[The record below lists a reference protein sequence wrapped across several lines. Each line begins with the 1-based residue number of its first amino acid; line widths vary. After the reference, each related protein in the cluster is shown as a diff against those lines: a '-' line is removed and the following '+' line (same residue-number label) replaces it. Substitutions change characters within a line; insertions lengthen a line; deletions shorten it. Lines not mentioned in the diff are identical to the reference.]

1 MGFFSQIKEKFVGK
15 SAKQN
20 EKYVAGLDRS
30 NSTFSDRI
38 NELAA
43 RFREINDEY
52 FEELE
57 NILIMSDVGVSMV
70 MKIVEEIKNEVRLQ
84 NITDP
89 KEINEIIVDKMFV
102 IYANDSVM
110 TTKINYAE
118 EGLTVILMV
127 GVNGAGKTTTIGK
140 LANRIV
146 NDEGKK
152 VMVAAGDTFRAGA
165 IDQLAVW
172 AQRVGVD
179 IVKGK
184 EGGDPSAVVFDALKQ
199 AKEKNVDVLI
209 CDTAGRLQNKVN
221 LMNELEKMNRI
232 IKREVPDA
240 PHETLLV
247 IDATT
252 GQNGVSQAVEFS
264 KITDVSGLVLTKM
277 DGTAKGGIVLSIKD
291 QLNIPVK
298 FIGLGESV
306 DDLQEFDLDQY
317 IYGLFD
323 NLKKTVHSLE
333 NYEEK
338 LQLLKKHQERLDL
351 IQRIED
357 DISSDHKSLEEYLEL
372 LRKI

>member
-1 MGFFSQIKEKFVGK
+1 MGFFTQIKEKLVGK
-15 SAKQN
+15 STKQN
-20 EKYVAGLDRS
+20 EKYVVGLDKS
-30 NSTFSDRI
+30 SETFSDRI

-57 NILIMSDVGVSMV
+57 NILIMADVGVSMV
-70 MKIVEEIKNEVRLQ
+70 MKIVSEIKTEVRIR

-89 KEINEIIVDKMFV
+89 REINDIIVDKMFV
-102 IYANDSVM
+102 IYANESVM
-110 TTKINYAE
+110 STKINYSA

-140 LANRIV
+140 LAHRIV
-146 NDEGKK
+146 HDEGKK
-152 VMVAAGDTFRAGA
+152 VVVAAGDTFRAGA

-172 AQRVGVD
+172 SERVGVD

-184 EGGDPSAVVFDALKQ
+184 EGGDPSAVVFDALNK
-199 AKEKNVDVLI
+199 AKETGADVLI

-232 IKREVPDA
+232 IKRVVPEG

-247 IDATT
+247 VDATT
-252 GQNGVSQAVEFS
+252 GQNGVSQAIEFS
-264 KITDVSGLVLTKM
+264 KITDITGIVLTKM

-298 FIGLGESV
+298 FIGLGEQV
-306 DDLQEFDLDQY
+306 DDLQEFDLEQY
-317 IYGLFD
+317 IYGLCKG
-323 NLKKTVHSLE
+323 LV
-333 NYEEK
+333 EEA
-338 LQLLKKHQERLDL
+338 
-351 IQRIED
+351 
-357 DISSDHKSLEEYLEL
+357 
-372 LRKI
+372 

>member
-1 MGFFSQIKEKFVGK
+1 MGFFSKVKEKFVGK

-30 NSTFSDRI
+30 NTTFSDRI

-70 MKIVEEIKNEVRLQ
+70 MKIVDEIKNEVRLQ

-89 KEINEIIVDKMFV
+89 REINEIIVDKMFV

-110 TTKINYAE
+110 TTKINYADN
-118 EGLTVILMV
+118 GLTVILMV

-146 NDEGKK
+146 KDEGKK

-172 AQRVGVD
+172 ASRVGVE
-179 IVKGK
+179 IVKGR

-199 AKEKNVDVLI
+199 AKEKNIDVLI

-221 LMNELEKMNRI
+221 LMKELEKMNRI
-232 IKREVPDA
+232 IKREVPEA

-264 KITDVSGLVLTKM
+264 KITDITGLVLTKM

-317 IYGLFD
+317 IYGLCK
-323 NLKKTVHSLE
+323 NLV
-333 NYEEK
+333 EE
-338 LQLLKKHQERLDL
+338 
-351 IQRIED
+351 
-357 DISSDHKSLEEYLEL
+357 
-372 LRKI
+372 

>member
-1 MGFFSQIKEKFVGK
+1 MVFFNKIKEKFVGK

-30 NSTFSDRI
+30 NVTFSDRI

-43 RFREINDEY
+43 RFREINEDY

-70 MKIVEEIKNEVRLQ
+70 MKIVDEIKNEVRIQ

-89 KEINEIIVDKMFV
+89 KQINDIIVDKMFV

-110 TTKINYAE
+110 TTKINYAS

-146 NDEGKK
+146 QDEGKK

-172 AQRVGVD
+172 ADRVGVE
-179 IVKGK
+179 IVKGR

-221 LMNELEKMNRI
+221 LMKELEKMNRI

-264 KITDVSGLVLTKM
+264 KITDITGLVLTKM

-298 FIGLGESV
+298 FIGLGEGV

-317 IYGLFD
+317 IYGLCK
-323 NLKKTVHSLE
+323 NLVE
-333 NYEEK
+333 G
-338 LQLLKKHQERLDL
+338 
-351 IQRIED
+351 
-357 DISSDHKSLEEYLEL
+357 
-372 LRKI
+372 

>member
-1 MGFFSQIKEKFVGK
+1 MGFFTQIKEKLVGK
-15 SAKQN
+15 STKQN
-20 EKYVAGLDRS
+20 EKYVVGLDKS
-30 NSTFSDRI
+30 SETFSDRI

-57 NILIMSDVGVSMV
+57 NILIMADVGVSMV
-70 MKIVEEIKNEVRLQ
+70 MKIVSEIKTEVRIR

-89 KEINEIIVDKMFV
+89 REINDIIVDKMFV
-102 IYANDSVM
+102 IYANESVM
-110 TTKINYAE
+110 STKINYSA

-140 LANRIV
+140 LAHRIV
-146 NDEGKK
+146 HDEGKK
-152 VMVAAGDTFRAGA
+152 VVVAAGDTFRAGA

-172 AQRVGVD
+172 AERVGVD

-184 EGGDPSAVVFDALKQ
+184 EGGDPSAVVFDALNK
-199 AKEKNVDVLI
+199 AKETGADVLI

-232 IKREVPDA
+232 IKRVVPEG

-247 IDATT
+247 VDATT
-252 GQNGVSQAVEFS
+252 GQNGVSQAIEFS
-264 KITDVSGLVLTKM
+264 KITDITGIVLTKM

-298 FIGLGESV
+298 FIGLGEQV
-306 DDLQEFDLDQY
+306 DDLQEFDLEHY
-317 IYGLFD
+317 IYGLCKG
-323 NLKKTVHSLE
+323 LV
-333 NYEEK
+333 EEA
-338 LQLLKKHQERLDL
+338 
-351 IQRIED
+351 
-357 DISSDHKSLEEYLEL
+357 
-372 LRKI
+372 

>member
-1 MGFFSQIKEKFVGK
+1 MGFFTQIKEKLVGK
-15 SAKQN
+15 STKQN
-20 EKYVAGLDRS
+20 EKYVVGLDKS
-30 NSTFSDRI
+30 SETFSDRI

-57 NILIMSDVGVSMV
+57 NILIMADVGVSMV
-70 MKIVEEIKNEVRLQ
+70 MKIVSEIKAEVRIK

-89 KEINEIIVDKMFV
+89 REINDIIVDKMFV
-102 IYANDSVM
+102 IYANESVM
-110 TTKINYAE
+110 STKINYAA

-140 LANRIV
+140 LAHRIV
-146 NDEGKK
+146 HDEGKK
-152 VMVAAGDTFRAGA
+152 VVVAAGDTFRAGA

-172 AQRVGVD
+172 AERVGVD

-184 EGGDPSAVVFDALKQ
+184 EGGDPSAVVFDALNK
-199 AKEKNVDVLI
+199 AKETGADVLI

-232 IKREVPDA
+232 IKRVVPEG

-247 IDATT
+247 VDATT
-252 GQNGVSQAVEFS
+252 GQNGVSQAIEFS
-264 KITDVSGLVLTKM
+264 KITDITGIVLTKM

-298 FIGLGESV
+298 FIGLGEQV
-306 DDLQEFDLDQY
+306 DDLQEFDLEQY
-317 IYGLFD
+317 IYGLCKG
-323 NLKKTVHSLE
+323 LV
-333 NYEEK
+333 EEA
-338 LQLLKKHQERLDL
+338 
-351 IQRIED
+351 
-357 DISSDHKSLEEYLEL
+357 
-372 LRKI
+372 

>member
-1 MGFFSQIKEKFVGK
+1 MGFFSKVKEKFVGK

-30 NSTFSDRI
+30 NTTFSDRI

-70 MKIVEEIKNEVRLQ
+70 MKIVEEIKKEVRIQ

-110 TTKINYAE
+110 TTKINYAND
-118 EGLTVILMV
+118 GLTVILMV

-146 NDEGKK
+146 KDEGKK

-172 AQRVGVD
+172 ASRVGVE
-179 IVKGK
+179 IVKGR

-199 AKEKNVDVLI
+199 AKEKNIDVLI

-221 LMNELEKMNRI
+221 LMKELEKMNRI
-232 IKREVPDA
+232 IKREVPEA

-264 KITDVSGLVLTKM
+264 KITDVTGLVLTKM

-298 FIGLGESV
+298 FIGLGEKV

-317 IYGLFD
+317 IYGLCK
-323 NLKKTVHSLE
+323 NLV
-333 NYEEK
+333 EE
-338 LQLLKKHQERLDL
+338 
-351 IQRIED
+351 
-357 DISSDHKSLEEYLEL
+357 
-372 LRKI
+372 

>member
-1 MGFFSQIKEKFVGK
+1 MGFFTQIKEKLVGK
-15 SAKQN
+15 STKQN
-20 EKYVAGLDRS
+20 EKYVVGLDKS
-30 NSTFSDRI
+30 SETFSDRI

-57 NILIMSDVGVSMV
+57 NILIMADVGVSMV
-70 MKIVEEIKNEVRLQ
+70 MKIVSEIKTEVRIR

-89 KEINEIIVDKMFV
+89 REINDIIVDKMFV
-102 IYANDSVM
+102 IYANESVM
-110 TTKINYAE
+110 STKINYAA

-140 LANRIV
+140 LAHRIV
-146 NDEGKK
+146 HDEGKK
-152 VMVAAGDTFRAGA
+152 VVVAAGDTFRAGA

-172 AQRVGVD
+172 AERVGVD

-184 EGGDPSAVVFDALKQ
+184 EGGDPSAVVFDALNK
-199 AKEKNVDVLI
+199 AKETGADVLI

-232 IKREVPDA
+232 IKRVVPEE

-247 IDATT
+247 VDATT
-252 GQNGVSQAVEFS
+252 GQNGVSQAIEFS
-264 KITDVSGLVLTKM
+264 KITDITGIVLTKM

-298 FIGLGESV
+298 FIGLGEQV
-306 DDLQEFDLDQY
+306 DDLQEFDLEQY
-317 IYGLFD
+317 IYGLCKG
-323 NLKKTVHSLE
+323 LV
-333 NYEEK
+333 EEA
-338 LQLLKKHQERLDL
+338 
-351 IQRIED
+351 
-357 DISSDHKSLEEYLEL
+357 
-372 LRKI
+372 

>member
-1 MGFFSQIKEKFVGK
+1 MGFFSKVKEKFVGK

-30 NSTFSDRI
+30 NTTFSDRI

-70 MKIVEEIKNEVRLQ
+70 MKIVEEIKNEVRIQ

-102 IYANDSVM
+102 IYAND
-110 TTKINYAE
+110 
-118 EGLTVILMV
+118 GLTVILMV

-146 NDEGKK
+146 KDEGKK

-172 AQRVGVD
+172 ASRVGVE
-179 IVKGK
+179 IVKGR

-199 AKEKNVDVLI
+199 AKEKNIDVLI

-221 LMNELEKMNRI
+221 LMKELEKMNRI
-232 IKREVPDA
+232 IKREVPEA

-264 KITDVSGLVLTKM
+264 KITDVTGLVLTKM

-298 FIGLGESV
+298 FIGLGEKV

-317 IYGLFD
+317 IYGLCK
-323 NLKKTVHSLE
+323 NLV
-333 NYEEK
+333 EE
-338 LQLLKKHQERLDL
+338 
-351 IQRIED
+351 
-357 DISSDHKSLEEYLEL
+357 
-372 LRKI
+372 

>member
-199 AKEKNVDVLI
+199 AIEKNVDVLF
-209 CDTAGRLQNKVN
+209 CDSAGRLQNKVN

-317 IYGLFD
+317 IYGLCK
-323 NLKKTVHSLE
+323 NLV
-333 NYEEK
+333 EE
-338 LQLLKKHQERLDL
+338 
-351 IQRIED
+351 
-357 DISSDHKSLEEYLEL
+357 
-372 LRKI
+372 

>member
-57 NILIMSDVGVSMV
+57 NFLIMSDVGVSMV

-317 IYGLFD
+317 IYGLCK
-323 NLKKTVHSLE
+323 NLV
-333 NYEEK
+333 EE
-338 LQLLKKHQERLDL
+338 
-351 IQRIED
+351 
-357 DISSDHKSLEEYLEL
+357 
-372 LRKI
+372 

>member
-38 NELAA
+38 NGLAA

-317 IYGLFD
+317 IYGLCK
-323 NLKKTVHSLE
+323 NLV
-333 NYEEK
+333 EE
-338 LQLLKKHQERLDL
+338 
-351 IQRIED
+351 
-357 DISSDHKSLEEYLEL
+357 
-372 LRKI
+372 

>member
-1 MGFFSQIKEKFVGK
+1 MGFFTQIKEKLVGK
-15 SAKQN
+15 STKQN
-20 EKYVAGLDRS
+20 EKYVVGLDKS
-30 NSTFSDRI
+30 SETFSDRI

-57 NILIMSDVGVSMV
+57 NILIMADVGVSMV
-70 MKIVEEIKNEVRLQ
+70 MKIVSEIKAEVRIR

-89 KEINEIIVDKMFV
+89 REINDIIVDKMFV
-102 IYANDSVM
+102 IYANESVM
-110 TTKINYAE
+110 STKINYAA

-140 LANRIV
+140 LAHRIV
-146 NDEGKK
+146 HDEGKK
-152 VMVAAGDTFRAGA
+152 VVVAAGDTFRAGA

-172 AQRVGVD
+172 AERVGVD

-184 EGGDPSAVVFDALKQ
+184 EGGDPSAVVFDALNK
-199 AKEKNVDVLI
+199 AKETGADVLI

-232 IKREVPDA
+232 IKRVVPEG

-247 IDATT
+247 VDATT
-252 GQNGVSQAVEFS
+252 GQNGVSQAIEFS
-264 KITDVSGLVLTKM
+264 KITDITGIVLTKM

-298 FIGLGESV
+298 FIGLGEQV
-306 DDLQEFDLDQY
+306 DDLQEFDLEQY
-317 IYGLFD
+317 IYGLCKW
-323 NLKKTVHSLE
+323 LV
-333 NYEEK
+333 
-338 LQLLKKHQERLDL
+338 
-351 IQRIED
+351 
-357 DISSDHKSLEEYLEL
+357 
-372 LRKI
+372 

>member
-317 IYGLFD
+317 IYGL
-323 NLKKTVHSLE
+323 SLI
-333 NYEEK
+333 
-338 LQLLKKHQERLDL
+338 H
-351 IQRIED
+351 I
-357 DISSDHKSLEEYLEL
+357 
-372 LRKI
+372 

>member
-1 MGFFSQIKEKFVGK
+1 MGFFTQIKEKLVGK
-15 SAKQN
+15 STKQN
-20 EKYVAGLDRS
+20 EKYVVGLDKS
-30 NSTFSDRI
+30 SETFSDRI

-57 NILIMSDVGVSMV
+57 NILIMADVGVSMV
-70 MKIVEEIKNEVRLQ
+70 MKIVSEIKTEVRIR

-89 KEINEIIVDKMFV
+89 REINDIIVDKMFV

-140 LANRIV
+140 LAHRIV
-146 NDEGKK
+146 HDEGKK
-152 VMVAAGDTFRAGA
+152 VVVAAGDTFRAGA

-172 AQRVGVD
+172 AERVGVD

-184 EGGDPSAVVFDALKQ
+184 EGGDPSAVVFDALNK
-199 AKEKNVDVLI
+199 AKETGADVLI

-232 IKREVPDA
+232 IKRVVPEG

-247 IDATT
+247 VDATT
-252 GQNGVSQAVEFS
+252 GQNGVSQAIEFS
-264 KITDVSGLVLTKM
+264 KITDITGIVLTKM

-298 FIGLGESV
+298 FIGLGEQV
-306 DDLQEFDLDQY
+306 DDLQEFDLEQY
-317 IYGLFD
+317 IYGLCKG
-323 NLKKTVHSLE
+323 LV
-333 NYEEK
+333 EEA
-338 LQLLKKHQERLDL
+338 
-351 IQRIED
+351 
-357 DISSDHKSLEEYLEL
+357 
-372 LRKI
+372 

>member
-1 MGFFSQIKEKFVGK
+1 MGFFTQIKEKLVGK
-15 SAKQN
+15 STKQN
-20 EKYVAGLDRS
+20 EKYVVGLDKS
-30 NSTFSDRI
+30 SETFSDRI

-57 NILIMSDVGVSMV
+57 NILIMADVGVSMV
-70 MKIVEEIKNEVRLQ
+70 MKIVSEIKTEVRIR

-89 KEINEIIVDKMFV
+89 REINDIIVDKMFV
-102 IYANDSVM
+102 IYANESVM
-110 TTKINYAE
+110 STKINYAA

-140 LANRIV
+140 LAHRIV
-146 NDEGKK
+146 HDEGKK
-152 VMVAAGDTFRAGA
+152 VVVAAGDTFRAGA

-172 AQRVGVD
+172 AERVGVD

-184 EGGDPSAVVFDALKQ
+184 EGGDPSAVVFDALNK
-199 AKEKNVDVLI
+199 AKETGADVLI

-232 IKREVPDA
+232 IKRVVPEG

-247 IDATT
+247 VDATT
-252 GQNGVSQAVEFS
+252 GQNGVSQAIEFS
-264 KITDVSGLVLTKM
+264 KITDITGIVLTKM

-298 FIGLGESV
+298 FIGLGEQV
-306 DDLQEFDLDQY
+306 DDLQEFELEQY
-317 IYGLFD
+317 IYGLCKG
-323 NLKKTVHSLE
+323 LV
-333 NYEEK
+333 EEA
-338 LQLLKKHQERLDL
+338 
-351 IQRIED
+351 
-357 DISSDHKSLEEYLEL
+357 
-372 LRKI
+372 

>member
-30 NSTFSDRI
+30 NNTFSDRI

-317 IYGLFD
+317 IYGLCK
-323 NLKKTVHSLE
+323 NLV
-333 NYEEK
+333 EE
-338 LQLLKKHQERLDL
+338 
-351 IQRIED
+351 
-357 DISSDHKSLEEYLEL
+357 
-372 LRKI
+372 

>member
-1 MGFFSQIKEKFVGK
+1 MGFFTQIKEKLVGK
-15 SAKQN
+15 STKQN
-20 EKYVAGLDRS
+20 EKYVVGLDKS
-30 NSTFSDRI
+30 SETFSDRI

-57 NILIMSDVGVSMV
+57 NILIMADVGVSMV
-70 MKIVEEIKNEVRLQ
+70 MKIVSEIKTEVRIR

-89 KEINEIIVDKMFV
+89 REINDIIVDKMFV
-102 IYANDSVM
+102 IYANESVM
-110 TTKINYAE
+110 STKINYAA

-140 LANRIV
+140 LAHRIV
-146 NDEGKK
+146 HDEGKK
-152 VMVAAGDTFRAGA
+152 VVVAAGDTCRAGA

-172 AQRVGVD
+172 AERVGVD

-184 EGGDPSAVVFDALKQ
+184 EGGDPSAVVFDALNK
-199 AKEKNVDVLI
+199 AKETGADVLI

-232 IKREVPDA
+232 IKRVVPEG

-247 IDATT
+247 VDATT
-252 GQNGVSQAVEFS
+252 GQNGVSQAIEFS
-264 KITDVSGLVLTKM
+264 KITDITGIVLTKM

-298 FIGLGESV
+298 FIGLGEQV
-306 DDLQEFDLDQY
+306 DDLQEFDLEQY
-317 IYGLFD
+317 IYGLCKG
-323 NLKKTVHSLE
+323 LV
-333 NYEEK
+333 EEA
-338 LQLLKKHQERLDL
+338 
-351 IQRIED
+351 
-357 DISSDHKSLEEYLEL
+357 
-372 LRKI
+372 

>member
-1 MGFFSQIKEKFVGK
+1 MGFFTQIKEKLVGK
-15 SAKQN
+15 STKQN
-20 EKYVAGLDRS
+20 EKYVVGLDKS
-30 NSTFSDRI
+30 SETFSDRI

-57 NILIMSDVGVSMV
+57 NILIMADVGVSMV
-70 MKIVEEIKNEVRLQ
+70 MKIVSEIKIEVRIR

-89 KEINEIIVDKMFV
+89 REINDIIVDKMFV
-102 IYANDSVM
+102 IYANESVM
-110 TTKINYAE
+110 STKINYSA

-140 LANRIV
+140 LAHRIV
-146 NDEGKK
+146 HDEGKK
-152 VMVAAGDTFRAGA
+152 VVVAAGDTFRAGA

-172 AQRVGVD
+172 AERVGVD

-184 EGGDPSAVVFDALKQ
+184 EGGDPSAVVFDALNK
-199 AKEKNVDVLI
+199 AKETGADVLI

-232 IKREVPDA
+232 IKRVVPEG

-247 IDATT
+247 VDATT
-252 GQNGVSQAVEFS
+252 GQNGVSQAIEFS
-264 KITDVSGLVLTKM
+264 KITDITGIVLTKM

-298 FIGLGESV
+298 FIGLGEQV
-306 DDLQEFDLDQY
+306 DDLQEFDLEQY
-317 IYGLFD
+317 IYGLCKG
-323 NLKKTVHSLE
+323 LV
-333 NYEEK
+333 EEA
-338 LQLLKKHQERLDL
+338 
-351 IQRIED
+351 
-357 DISSDHKSLEEYLEL
+357 
-372 LRKI
+372 